1 MKVSFSQCLHWWHL
15 LCFRGEL
22 SDSQWRTWST
32 HHAGL
37 IYFKFCRVCVTS
49 DLSRDRIDVAIACCC
64 FVLGTKKAKHQDK
77 AWRIMLSDRQGLLL
91 VDIAG
96 RACDCSLCLW
106 VWPWVTITWSR
117 NGRQFFHGFATKH
130 LNLLIVF
137 RHSISKRYKT
147 NCWMRLRPVRA
158 LRQLFGFTW
167 IKLHCV
173 NEITLTVRS
182 HF

>member
-1 MKVSFSQCLHWWHL
+1 MSPNILFLFIWKALCCFYHHGMKVSFSQCLRWWHL

-77 AWRIMLSDRQGLLL
+77 AWRIMLCDRQGLLS
-91 VDIAG
+91 VDVAG
-96 RACDCSLCLW
+96 RACDCSLCLC

-117 NGRQFFHGFATKH
+117 NGRQFFHGFA
-130 LNLLIVF
+130 LN
-137 RHSISKRYKT
+137 
-147 NCWMRLRPVRA
+147 
-158 LRQLFGFTW
+158 TW
-167 IKLHCV
+167 IFWLLSDTPFSRGIKP
-173 NEITLTVRS
+173 TVECA
-182 HF
+182 